1 MEDNKDI
8 KDKIEDWGEELKN
21 VKVPEWLLQYI
32 KSQQK
37 PDETIS
43 ETLARLL
50 GVIPTIDRCLAF
62 ADEIVRER
70 AKEVRTLIE
79 QIIGPFRIKFRKTKI
94 EGYEIYTYVSEET
107 NHPIV
112 AMIFAESSLMVAY
125 RDHRDEWSIREG
137 CIITSHLSEE
147 DYIRRRDEWIK
158 KYVEGSYRRW
168 GVKENQWEKIH

>member
-1 MEDNKDI
+1 MKDNKDI
-8 KDKIEDWGEELKN
+8 KDGGREKIEDWEEELKN

-62 ADEIVRER
+62 ADEIVRKR
-70 AKEVRTLIE
+70 AKEIRTLIE

-94 EGYEIYTYVSEET
+94 
-107 NHPIV
+107 
-112 AMIFAESSLMVAY
+112 
-125 RDHRDEWSIREG
+125 
-137 CIITSHLSEE
+137 
-147 DYIRRRDEWIK
+147 
-158 KYVEGSYRRW
+158 
-168 GVKENQWEKIH
+168 